1 MYSVIVAFCNVFA
14 FFNVGLACTLYF
26 VLWLSIKVFVFKK
39 KKKLARG
46 RLKAIDRLVAFFF
59 VPLSFDALL
68 SSAFCFLFPCQVTHV
83 SFYVFLKCKVTMV
96 LPFPNLTKA
105 SSVPDVSVT

>member
-39 KKKLARG
+39 KKK
-46 RLKAIDRLVAFFF
+46 K
-59 VPLSFDALL
+59 SNFDGVNMLINFEFSCDTAT
-68 SSAFCFLFPCQVTHV
+68 VWRE
-83 SFYVFLKCKVTMV
+83 
-96 LPFPNLTKA
+96 
-105 SSVPDVSVT
+105 SV